1 MKSIEKPG
9 NLSPTSLRARAAEN
23 LKNLEAELLES
34 PTWQHRR
41 QRLSPEPFLADE

>member
-34 PTWQHRR
+34 PTWKHRR
-41 QRLSPEPFLADE
+41 QRLSPEPFMDDE